1 MGNLHEKGTIYGDL
15 KPENILIDEMGN
27 IGLTDFGYGKLGI
40 HRSNKK
46 KVNYN
51 WKIQF
56 RELIL

>member
-51 WKIQF
+51 
-56 RELIL
+56 